1 MPFISVYINCPCIS
15 LQAMGRNKH
24 EIPNHTD
31 TCNSRV
37 NLAFGDLDTDAGMSA
52 LNEFMSDKSYV
63 GGFLP
68 SQADTILFEAF
79 RAPPLHT
86 HPHALRWFSHVQS
99 FGDDKKNFPI
109 SVQVR
114 WLFLSPEVVVILSF
128 SLGNHS
134 SFLFL
139 LLVIVTGKT
148 LHVSYSFVCCA

>member
-1 MPFISVYINCPCIS
+1 
-15 LQAMGRNKH
+15 MGRNKH

-31 TCNSRV
+31 TCNSRI

-86 HPHALRWFSHVQS
+86 HPHALRWFLHIQS

-114 WLFLSPEVVVILSF
+114 WLFLSSEVVIISF
-128 SLGNHS
+128 SLGNLFF
-134 SFLFL
+134 SFLSAFSNC
-139 LLVIVTGKT
+139 KT
-148 LHVSYSFVCCA
+148 LHVLYSYIKILIHIFHKHACCT